1 MWFLGAYN
9 SERRDK
15 KGAIRDLM
23 TYRGDYS
30 SEKFRQAL
38 NRVSITFHKDTATR
52 KQVRELY
59 ELVSVSDS
67 SNNTINRKIVGLI
80 YELCQRNGFRGIT
93 EYDIDQSFPEQ
104 KQAPDGF
111 GFTTSA
117 PQAPAAPEP
126 VPAPTKK
133 PTTRRAT
140 SKKK

>member
-1 MWFLGAYN
+1 MSTTPLDVFWVKNTA
-9 SERRDK
+9 
-15 KGAIRDLM
+15 
-23 TYRGDYS
+23 GDYIDLL
-30 SEKFRQAL
+30 RL
-38 NRVSITFHKDTATR
+38 NRVSITFHKDAAMR

-80 YELCQRNGFRGIT
+80 YDLCQRNGFRGIT

-126 VPAPTKK
+126 APAPVKK
-133 PTTRRAT
+133 PTTRRTT